1 MKIIKIFTAAIAS
14 LMMFSSCNYL
24 DHNFNDQ
31 MTLEEVFS
39 KRPTTERF
47 LAGVYSVIPDG
58 MWIFSG
64 SFIPCADDAYFS
76 WEKMDYELV
85 RSGNYNESTVGVAG
99 DWTPKF
105 NTWA

>member
-1 MKIIKIFTAAIAS
+1 MKIIKIFIAAIAS

-64 SFIPCADDAYFS
+64 SFIPCADDAYFHGR
-76 WEKMDYELV
+76 K
-85 RSGNYNESTVGVAG
+85 
-99 DWTPKF
+99 WTMSL
-105 NTWA
+105 